1 MQLWVINF
9 IQPQYIVIF
18 FIGSRDGRLMAYSLL
33 VPKFRFKDLVKF
45 NAKQNTSARLYPSLE
60 DVDDNEDGTYE
71 KLDVDPNDLNVRFN
85 PPITYHFHR
94 KAEIYY
100 RENGYGNAPVVKKTT
115 HRWRYDWIVCCST
128 HIIDICSLLT
138 FTVLQSSF
146 QSICRCCRGNL

>member
-1 MQLWVINF
+1 
-9 IQPQYIVIF
+9 
-18 FIGSRDGRLMAYSLL
+18 MAYSLL

-45 NAKQNTSARLYPSLE
+45 NVTQKTSTRLYPSLE
-60 DVDDNEDGTYE
+60 ESDDDTDDGTFE

-115 HRWRYDWIVCCST
+115 HRWRYDTS
-128 HIIDICSLLT
+128 IILDSQYLIFS
-138 FTVLQSSF
+138 VY
-146 QSICRCCRGNL
+146 